1 MENHNDID
9 KSTPIRYIIY
19 DILHYYNHYQNQ
31 NKLLPVFT
39 IVFYIGEK
47 KWNVHGSLKEIME
60 DMPEELGSYFNVYR
74 IIFVDLKDNDIAF
87 IKGQETRDM
96 INANYL
102 KY

>member
-1 MENHNDID
+1 
-9 KSTPIRYIIY
+9 
-19 DILHYYNHYQNQ
+19 
-31 NKLLPVFT
+31 
-39 IVFYIGEK
+39 
-47 KWNVHGSLKEIME
+47 
-60 DMPEELGSYFNVYR
+60 MPEELGSYFNAYR